1 MAGSL
6 TELGAMIKKGF
17 KEHEKLSIGIID
29 KSRKMLTDTRESVEN
44 CDPRSV
50 SKISDTGTYIK
61 THSDDMLKEY
71 FEFSSYLSTL
81 KKKFEDECVCKK
93 R

>member
-1 MAGSL
+1 MSGS
-6 TELGAMIKKGF
+6 TKELGEMIKKGF
-17 KEHEKLSIGIID
+17 EEHEKLSTGIID
-29 KSRKMLTDTRESVEN
+29 KSRKMLIDTRDSVEN

-50 SKISDTGTYIK
+50 SKIFDTGTYIK
-61 THSDDMLKEY
+61 THSDDMLKDY
-71 FEFSSYLSTL
+71 FQFSSYLSIL

>member
-1 MAGSL
+1 MYGSMK
-6 TELGAMIKKGF
+6 ELGTMIKKGF
-17 KEHEKLSIGIID
+17 EEHEKLSIGTVD
-29 KSRKMLTDTRESVEN
+29 KSRKMLIDTRNSIEN

-50 SKISDTGTYIK
+50 SKIFDTGTYIK
-61 THSDDMLKEY
+61 MNSEDMLKEY
-71 FEFSSYLSTL
+71 FEFSSELSIL

>member
-6 TELGAMIKKGF
+6 TELGIMIKKGF

-29 KSRKMLTDTRESVEN
+29 KSRKMLIDTRDSVEN
-44 CDPRSV
+44 CYPKSV
-50 SKISDTGTYIK
+50 SRIFDTGTYIK
-61 THSDDMLKEY
+61 LHSEDMLKEY
-71 FEFSSYLSTL
+71 FEFSSELSLL
-81 KKKFEDECVCKK
+81 KTKFEDECVCKK